1 MSRASKLRP
10 ELMPTTGANLTA
22 RKKTSAKAKRGGRPR
37 KDLSKKDLD
46 RVAHLASLGVCQR
59 DIARV
64 LAAGIA
70 ERTLREKIAT
80 MPEVSAAYARGR
92 TQRLEKGMRRAWNM
106 AMGEG
111 PCRGMPRSEQ
121 AKMLRW
127 VLERQ
132 FGMTA
137 VVADK
142 VEPTHRS
149 QIRVTEIREHYSV
162 YPEEDE

>member
-1 MSRASKLRP
+1 LS
-10 ELMPTTGANLTA
+10 A
-22 RKKTSAKAKRGGRPR
+22 RKKTSAKVKRGGRPR

-59 DIARV
+59 DIVPV
-64 LAAGIA
+64 LSAGVA
-70 ERTLREKIAT
+70 ERTLRDKIAT

-92 TQRLEKGMRRAWNM
+92 AQRLEKGMRRAWNM

-111 PCRGMPRSEQ
+111 PCRGMPRNEQ

-137 VVADK
+137 AAA
-142 VEPTHRS
+142 PRS
-149 QIRVTEIREHYSV
+149 GPDVSPIRITEVRYHYAA
-162 YPEEDE
+162 EDDE